1 MARLG
6 FYSNLVCLAY
16 RGTQIECLHYIIR
29 SKRNN
34 VNEVGTSLD
43 VSLCNHETG
52 PDDDSVI
59 DEFPFIYLYFVI
71 FGFLWSLLLL
81 LLLSCR
87 CRFSCTLSMR
97 SSQDWWSE
105 LLRKSNNNNNKYR
118 VGLLHL
124 TTFCVRKLICVIRFW
139 RFTWVCFLLLLLPR
153 PVKTAPNFKTPQKK
167 SKKKKQV
174 IEEETWKS
182 NLLYTYMV
190 SVVHISAVDWKLT
203 RKKN

>member
-1 MARLG
+1 MWLSTLTIAFTCCIQSSQHFFFVCDEFFCFIYLNKKNEIRYGSTWFLLELG
-6 FYSNLVCLAY
+6 VCLAY

-34 VNEVGTSLD
+34 VNVVGTRLD

-71 FGFLWSLLLL
+71 FCFLWSLLLL

-97 SSQDWWSE
+97 SSQDFWSE
-105 LLRKSNNNNNKYR
+105 LLRKSNNNNKCR

-124 TTFCVRKLICVIRFW
+124 TTFCVRKLICVIRF
-139 RFTWVCFLLLLLPR
+139 
-153 PVKTAPNFKTPQKK
+153 
-167 SKKKKQV
+167 
-174 IEEETWKS
+174 
-182 NLLYTYMV
+182 
-190 SVVHISAVDWKLT
+190 
-203 RKKN
+203 